1 MRNTNGR
8 PFVTEESKTE
18 PSFTSVPVSVGEKAR
33 ESRCQNIRARVE
45 VPEYSCSRNEQ
56 LTMHGQLVALLWV
69 VEAIT
74 RRDYLSSDAHLQEQV
89 LGRGVQRGLSAVG
102 RTFCLLRKGRVS

>member
-1 MRNTNGR
+1 
-8 PFVTEESKTE
+8 
-18 PSFTSVPVSVGEKAR
+18 
-33 ESRCQNIRARVE
+33 
-45 VPEYSCSRNEQ
+45 
-56 LTMHGQLVALLWV
+56 MHGQLVALLWV